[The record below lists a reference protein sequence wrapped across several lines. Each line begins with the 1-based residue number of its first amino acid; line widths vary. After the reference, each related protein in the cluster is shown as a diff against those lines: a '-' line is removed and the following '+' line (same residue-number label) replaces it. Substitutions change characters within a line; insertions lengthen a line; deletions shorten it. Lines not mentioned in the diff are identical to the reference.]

1 MKLNFHHHGRQFF
14 FLTFG
19 LKGRPPLL
27 SRIVEKSGP
36 SGAQLAASSGARG
49 AAPSVVRSYDVALSP
64 LGEIV
69 IDHWKRQHALNP
81 ALTASARVVMPDHCH
96 FLLIVNYDIDPHFDI
111 LDWVHHFRRAI
122 EKTWAKTD
130 DGRGHAPRPVWEDA
144 FWLDLSFDA
153 RQLAAIR
160 RYIRMNPAR
169 AMWKARH
176 PDRFALHARL
186 KYPILPKEATWGGVG
201 DLTLISNPFL
211 FHVRLSRRLSLAD
224 HEKTIAEML
233 KKVQRGF
240 IPVSGFISPAEVELW
255 RRLVAEPNTR
265 MIKTVPYALPPRFDP
280 SVLES
285 QLLSQDRLLILSGF
299 PQTVERGDKIGR
311 ENCERM
317 NALAA
322 ALCANTA
329 KL

>member
-1 MKLNFHHHGRQFF
+1 MKLSFHHHGRQFF

-36 SGAQLAASSGARG
+36 SGTQVAASSGARG

-64 LGEIV
+64 LGEVV

-130 DGRGHAPRPVWEDA
+130 DGRG
-144 FWLDLSFDA
+144 
-153 RQLAAIR
+153 Q
-160 RYIRMNPAR
+160 
-169 AMWKARH
+169 
-176 PDRFALHARL
+176 
-186 KYPILPKEATWGGVG
+186 
-201 DLTLISNPFL
+201 
-211 FHVRLSRRLSLAD
+211 RLSRRISLAE
-224 HEKTIAEML
+224 HEKTIVEML
-233 KKVQRGF
+233 KKAQRGF

-299 PQTVERGDKIGR
+299 PQTVERGDKR
-311 ENCERM
+311 S
-317 NALAA
+317 AA
-322 ALCANTA
+322 RIASA
-329 KL
+329 